1 MEPEVTFVG
10 VVTDTIELN
19 AMGDKIN
26 ERHYKTLWRFQ
37 DSYFIASAAYFAQDP
52 AWGGIS
58 VNETFIYESD
68 RNGDITSAGIPL
80 ASMRRGVS
88 LIFQNQKNINSMS
101 ISSLFPLRESRTI

>member
-10 VVTDTIELN
+10 VVNDTIER
-19 AMGDKIN
+19 GDHAYLIK

-37 DSYFIASAAYFAQDP
+37 DQYFIASAAYFAQDYQY
-52 AWGGIS
+52 GGIS

-80 ASMRRGVS
+80 AEYEWFSASHSNHRHWIEEAVMVKETAR
-88 LIFQNQKNINSMS
+88 
-101 ISSLFPLRESRTI
+101 

>member
-10 VVTDTIELN
+10 VVTDTIER
-19 AMGDKIN
+19 GDHAYLIK

-52 AWGGIS
+52 AFGGIS

-68 RNGDITSAGIPL
+68 RNGDITAASDPL
-80 ASMRRGVS
+80 AEYEWFSASHSNHRHWIEEAVMVT
-88 LIFQNQKNINSMS
+88 
-101 ISSLFPLRESRTI
+101 ETA

>member
-10 VVTDTIELN
+10 VVNDTIELS
-19 AMGDKIN
+19 AEGDQIN

-37 DSYFIASAAYFAQDP
+37 DQYFVASAAYFAQD
-52 AWGGIS
+52 AEWGGIS

-80 ASMRRGVS
+80 AEYEWFSASHSNHRHWIEEAVMVKETAR
-88 LIFQNQKNINSMS
+88 
-101 ISSLFPLRESRTI
+101 

>member
-19 AMGDKIN
+19 AMGDRID

-37 DSYFIASAAYFAQDP
+37 DQYFIASAAYFAQDP

-68 RNGDITSAGIPL
+68 RNGDKIDYGVTLAEYEWFSASHSNHRHWIEEVVMVKET
-80 ASMRRGVS
+80 AR
-88 LIFQNQKNINSMS
+88 
-101 ISSLFPLRESRTI
+101 